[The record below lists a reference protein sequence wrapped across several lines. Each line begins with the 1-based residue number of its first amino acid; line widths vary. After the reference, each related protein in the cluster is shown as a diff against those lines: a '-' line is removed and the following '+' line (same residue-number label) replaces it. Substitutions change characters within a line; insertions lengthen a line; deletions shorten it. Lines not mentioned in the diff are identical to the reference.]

1 MNIVD
6 VFVCLFY
13 APLVAQAVAVL
24 QDLFTQCNLTAED
37 VEIIQLVGSVTR
49 MPSLC
54 RAIKDF
60 FGGREP
66 GRALNSEECIAKG
79 CALAAAI
86 ISPTFK
92 VRDFAVI
99 DAFVFPVNLSWAT
112 HAAAVDADAMDS
124 GAADSGAEKKGDGD
138 IFKQYGAL
146 PVTYVSSPRCR
157 RRPSHAC
164 SYKLSFTRSQP
175 FDVSAAYGPG
185 DFPEAAA
192 GVARFMLMPA
202 PAAPLPAAASRS
214 IGKFHISGELGPLHA
229 RGANVLPLTPAAG
242 LPATANGGPVVVKV
256 LVSERLSPSPSSPL
270 PVLALSIYP
279 SRQCCNVMHSRCLE
293 SPPPRAQC

>member
-1 MNIVD
+1 M
-6 VFVCLFY
+6 FSH
-13 APLVAQAVAVL
+13 AM
-24 QDLFTQCNLTAED
+24 
-37 VEIIQLVGSVTR
+37 QLVGSVTR

-99 DAFVFPVNLSWAT
+99 DACVFPVNLSWAT

-124 GAADSGAEKKGDGD
+124 GAADSAEKKGDGD

-146 PVTYVSSPRCR
+146 PVTYVLPPRC
-157 RRPSHAC
+157 SC
-164 SYKLSFTRSQP
+164 L
-175 FDVSAAYGPG
+175 
-185 DFPEAAA
+185 
-192 GVARFMLMPA
+192 
-202 PAAPLPAAASRS
+202 
-214 IGKFHISGELGPLHA
+214 
-229 RGANVLPLTPAAG
+229 LPLTRVQVQAVLYPQPA
-242 LPATANGGPVVVKV
+242 V
-256 LVSERLSPSPSSPL
+256 RR
-270 PVLALSIYP
+270 Y
-279 SRQCCNVMHSRCLE
+279 RCIWT
-293 SPPPRAQC
+293 R